1 MDVVST
7 PSASIKKVSF
17 PGAYGFNLS
26 ASLELPSR
34 TPKAFALFA
43 HCFTCSKDTLAAVRI
58 SRALTA
64 FGIAVL
70 RFDFTGLGSSDGDF
84 ANTNFSGNVSDLLQ
98 AVNFLRSSYQAPQI
112 LIGHSFGGAAILSV
126 AAQVPEAKAVITIG
140 APADPTD
147 IKHLLTEKIEEIKT
161 SGEAEVELG
170 HRKFKIKKQFL
181 DDLEKTHFLNKIPSL
196 NKTLLIFHS
205 PQDEIVNIKNA
216 EEIFN
221 AAKFPKSFI
230 SLDGADHLL
239 SRREDAIYV
248 AKILSTWAAHNI
260 PDQQQPETNTEKE
273 PEHVIVN
280 GTKADGFTQQII
292 IRNHDLIGDEP
303 ITSGGKNLGPTPY
316 EYLLASLGA
325 CKAITLRMYAELKQ
339 IPLETVLVRLTHYKV
354 HIDDCKDCENK
365 NAKIDKIDVELQF
378 TGNLTFDQRTRLLQI
393 ADHCPVHRTL
403 TSKIDI
409 ETKLVDELT

>member
-7 PSASIKKVSF
+7 PSAFSEKVSF

-26 ASLELPSR
+26 AILELPSR
-34 TPKAFALFA
+34 TPQAFALFA
-43 HCFTCSKDTLAAVRI
+43 HCFTCSKDTIAAVRI

-84 ANTNFSGNVSDLLQ
+84 ANTNFSSNVSDLLQ

-112 LIGHSFGGAAILSV
+112 LIGHSFGGAAILAV

-140 APADPTD
+140 TPADPTD
-147 IKHLLTEKIEEIKT
+147 IKNLLTGKIEEIQT

-170 HRKFKIKKQFL
+170 NRKFKIKKQFL
-181 DDLEKTHFLNKIPSL
+181 DDLDKTHFLSKIPEL
-196 NKTLLIFHS
+196 NKSLLIFHS
-205 PQDEIVNIKNA
+205 PQDKIVDIKNA

-248 AKILSTWAAHNI
+248 AKIVSIWAAHTI
-260 PDQQQPETNTEKE
+260 PEQQQPEANTEKE
-273 PEHVIVN
+273 PEQVIVN

-303 ITSGGKNLGPTPY
+303 IASGGKNLGPSPY
-316 EYLLASLGA
+316 EYLLASLGT
-325 CKAITLRMYAELKQ
+325 CKAITLRIYAELKQ
-339 IPLETVLVRLTHYKV
+339 IPLDKVMVRLAHYKV
-354 HIDDCKDCENK
+354 HIDDCQNCEN
-365 NAKIDKIDVELQF
+365 NDAKIDKIDVELQF
-378 TGNLTFDQRTRLLQI
+378 TGNLTSDQRTRLLQI

-409 ETKLVDELT
+409 ETKLVDDST

>member
-1 MDVVST
+1 MDVVSIT
-7 PSASIKKVSF
+7 SAFTKKVTF

-26 ASLELPSR
+26 ASLELPSQ
-34 TPKAFALFA
+34 PPHAFALFA
-43 HCFTCSKDTLAAVRI
+43 HCFTCSKDSLAAVRI

-70 RFDFTGLGSSDGDF
+70 RFDFTGLGNSDGDF

-98 AVNFLRSSYQAPQI
+98 AVNFLRSAYQAPQI
-112 LIGHSFGGAAILSV
+112 LIGHSLGGAAIL
-126 AAQVPEAKAVITIG
+126 AAASQVPEAKAVITIA
-140 APADPTD
+140 APANPND
-147 IKHLLTEKIEEIKT
+147 IKNFLSGKKLEEIET
-161 SGEAEVELG
+161 AGEAEIELG

-181 DDLEKTHFLNKIPSL
+181 DDLEKNNFITLLPDLNKA
-196 NKTLLIFHS
+196 LLIFHS
-205 PQDEIVNIKNA
+205 PQDQIVGIKHA

-248 AKILSTWAAHNI
+248 AKMLSTWAAQNI
-260 PDQQQPETNTEKE
+260 PAEQLVAAAEKGPEQVLVTGN
-273 PEHVIVN
+273 
-280 GTKADGFTQQII
+280 KADKFTQQII

-303 ITSGGKNLGPTPY
+303 IASGGKNLGPSPY
-316 EYLLASLGA
+316 EFLLASLGT

-339 IPLETVLVRLTHYKV
+339 ISLNKVTVKLVHSKV
-354 HIDDCKDCENK
+354 HIEDCKNCENPD
-365 NAKIDKIDVELQF
+365 AKIDRIDVELQL
-378 TGNLTFDQRTRLLQI
+378 TGDLTPDQRTRLLQI

-409 ETKLVDELT
+409 ETKLVD